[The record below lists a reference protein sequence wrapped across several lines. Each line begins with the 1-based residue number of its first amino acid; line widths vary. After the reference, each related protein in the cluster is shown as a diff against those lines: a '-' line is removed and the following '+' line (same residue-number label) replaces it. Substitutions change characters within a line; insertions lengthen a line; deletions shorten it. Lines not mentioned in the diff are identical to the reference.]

1 MADERETGLVV
12 DAQLVIPASE
22 LSWRFSGAGGPG
34 GQHANTANTKVD
46 LRFDVEASEVL
57 TPRQRQRLRSR
68 FGREVRVVESSRR
81 SQARNRDVALERLA
95 EKLREALAPRAV
107 RRPTRP
113 GRGAV
118 ERRLR
123 AKRRQSERKSG
134 RRRSGWD

>member
-1 MADERETGLVV
+1 MADERQTGLVV
-12 DAQLVIPASE
+12 DAQLVIPESE

-113 GRGAV
+113 GLGAV